1 MKSHFTCEGT
11 DLKGQKESV
20 AVLGLLAL
28 GLGALPLHLLH
39 PLVWPSFLI
48 RQLSRDAGKKDQHA
62 DWLTPAFLSQPL
74 R

>member
-48 RQLSRDAGKKDQHA
+48 CREMLARKISTLIGSHQPFSLSR
-62 DWLTPAFLSQPL
+62 
-74 R
+74 